1 MQKNTS
7 VCCDLRSHGV
17 AARAVDCESHYHG
30 APAVRFSRRSAAGA
44 VVRVLSSVS
53 RLVLV
58 CFLYISYFFLF
69 NQIVIEYAV
78 YRFLNSLILFFSVV
92 LSSVCP
98 CAISLRVC
106 NVLSARHIWTAPAAV
121 NVATM
126 VFGSGNKFRIK
137 RYASHLS
144 DSTFLFFSG

>member
-1 MQKNTS
+1 MT
-7 VCCDLRSHGV
+7 CDRTELPPALWIVNRTITVLRPFGLV
-17 AARAVDCESHYHG
+17 
-30 APAVRFSRRSAAGA
+30 
-44 VVRVLSSVS
+44 VVRQPVRLYVFCRPS
-53 RLVLV
+53 RVWFLFV
-58 CFLYISYFFLF
+58 FLYISYFFLF